1 MNSSLTASS
10 PHLLCSPVVPR
21 THHSLPLYRAT
32 QTRITSSPHY
42 PVICPGS
49 PAAAPPLL
57 LALLPRAARGA
68 PPLLQTPPCFPSQSE
83 SKPETP
89 FVTAHGSLTLIT
101 SLISIPITLLLPP
114 FPPHWPPGSSFYI
127 PRSFSWGLALTL
139 PSA

>member
-10 PHLLCSPVVPR
+10 PHLLSSPVVPR
-21 THHSLPLYRAT
+21 THCSLPLYRAT
-32 QTRITSSPHY
+32 QTRIISSPHY

-57 LALLPRAARGA
+57 LALLPRAARGV
-68 PPLLQTPPCFPSQSE
+68 PPLPQTLPCFASHSE

-89 FVTAHGSLTLIT
+89 FIAAHHSLTLVT
-101 SLISIPITLLLPP
+101 SLISIPTTLRLPP
-114 FPPHWPPGSSFYI
+114 FPPHCPPSSSFYI
-127 PRSFSWGLALTL
+127 PRSFSRGLALTI